1 MLLNCDSG
9 KDPWESPCTER
20 RSNQSIIREIN
31 LEYSLEA
38 LMLKLQYFGH
48 VMQRANSLEKTDA
61 GKDWRQE
68 EKGTTTENEVVGWNH
83 WLDGHGFELT
93 PGDSEGQ
100 GSLGAAVHGVIK
112 NQTGLTDWTTMR
124 YTESE
129 RIHHQ
134 QTCTTRTIKGNP
146 SGRQKISD
154 GNTNLNK
161 PIKNARNGTLY
172 KYVRSFYYLTV
183 FKR

>member
-1 MLLNCDSG
+1 MLLNCGSG

-93 PGDSEGQ
+93 PGDNGGQ
-100 GSLGAAVHGVIK
+100 SSLACCRPWGCKEFNTFWSLKQWNTRENPLYNMWHFSILLSSVL
-112 NQTGLTDWTTMR
+112 LTWALSPKMQHDLVFP
-124 YTESE
+124 
-129 RIHHQ
+129 
-134 QTCTTRTIKGNP
+134 P
-146 SGRQKISD
+146 SSWGIYS
-154 GNTNLNK
+154 LH
-161 PIKNARNGTLY
+161 
-172 KYVRSFYYLTV
+172 
-183 FKR
+183 